1 MRKFVI
7 ADMPA
12 PLPQALLDRYAA
24 VDTATVGHF
33 RHWGFMD
40 PGIRPLGAV
49 RRVIG
54 TAVTLALPAQD
65 STLLHHALGLLKPGH
80 IVVIDR
86 LGDQRHACWG
96 GGVTRAAH
104 AAGASGAIVDGMCT
118 DPHEIAAL
126 DFPVWCR
133 GISPVTT
140 RIQGLGGMLNGPV
153 SCGGAV
159 VNPGD
164 LVLCDENGI
173 LVLPPG
179 DIEGVADAA
188 LERVARGVT
197 NRDRLN
203 HGALLGDVSG
213 ATDIVLRDASL

>member
-1 MRKFVI
+1 
-7 ADMPA
+7 MPA
-12 PLPQALLDRYAA
+12 PLPQALLDRLAA

-33 RHWGFMD
+33 RHWGFID
-40 PGIRPLGAV
+40 PGIRPLGSV

-104 AAGASGAIVDGMCT
+104 AAGAAGAIVDGMCT

-126 DFPVWCR
+126 DFAVWCR

-140 RIQGLGGMLNGPV
+140 RIQGLGGMLNYPV

-213 ATDIVLRDASL
+213 ATDIVLRDASFN